1 MDIYFCFSQTEF
13 REGKKIEPIWRK
25 QNECV
30 FCFFKKTTEQTFL
43 CDNFEKSLLMEE
55 AIKIDVV
62 TLLAAVDVVTRN
74 LLIAQSRGQ
83 VNWMRAR
90 AKLLSSTYPSN
101 ANCFNIN
108 NIGCRLLFFLL
119 LLHWKLPSSFISDG
133 FCFCQFHLPCSI
145 EKVCPCLCV
154 GCHLFSPLFPVI
166 IIILTCTNT
175 QLRWAA
181 AVVAIAAVE
190 GCEWTIRYQVHGLR
204 RGRAGQ
210 Y

>member
-30 FCFFKKTTEQTFL
+30 FCFFKKRTEQTFL

-108 NIGCRLLFFLL
+108 NIGCRLLFFSSSPSLKAPLIIYIGWVLL
-119 LLHWKLPSSFISDG
+119 LPIPSTVFHRKSLSVLVCGLPLIFTAFPCHHHHSHMYEHPASMSS
-133 FCFCQFHLPCSI
+133 CCCCYCS
-145 EKVCPCLCV
+145 CWRLRMDN
-154 GCHLFSPLFPVI
+154 PLSSS
-166 IIILTCTNT
+166 
-175 QLRWAA
+175 
-181 AVVAIAAVE
+181 
-190 GCEWTIRYQVHGLR
+190 WT
-204 RGRAGQ
+204 
-210 Y
+210 